1 MASKNRA
8 ALVNKALKVV
18 KKHFKPAAPLKDRS
32 LLEHLLFACCVENSP
47 YDAAERVFQSLTS
60 DYYDW
65 NEVRVSTIRELSEV
79 CRPLN
84 DPNDAATRVKRV
96 LQSVF
101 ETHYSFDLEP
111 LKKQNIG
118 AAVKQ
123 LEKYNGSS
131 PFVVAFVTQ
140 QALGGHSIP
149 TNTGLLESLK
159 IVGVITDAEA
169 SKGVVPGLERTVP
182 KSKGAE
188 VGSQLHQLG
197 IEMHRSPY
205 GPLIRKLLLEI
216 EPGAKD
222 RLPKRSTKAD
232 EPAPRPAA
240 PPAAAR
246 PAAAPAKPT
255 TTKPTAPAPKAAEP
269 AKKMP
274 TKKPAAEPP
283 AKARPEKRP
292 AKKVLKKKAKPAA
305 AAAGARK
312 STANKRLTKRK
323 PK

>member
-18 KKHFKPAAPLKDRS
+18 KKHFKPAAPPAKDRS
-32 LLEHLLFACCVENSP
+32 LLEHLVFACCAENSP
-47 YDAAERVFQSLTS
+47 YEAAERVFQSLKS

-65 NEVRVSTIRELSEV
+65 NEVRVSTVRELAEA
-79 CRPLN
+79 CKPLN
-84 DPNDAATRVKRV
+84 DPNEAATRIKRV

-131 PFVVAFVTQ
+131 PFVVAYVTQ

-149 TNTGLLESLK
+149 TNQGLLESLR
-159 IVGVITDAEA
+159 IVGVVSDAEA
-169 SKGVVPGLERTVP
+169 TKGVVPGLERTVP
-182 KSKGAE
+182 KSKGFE

-205 GPLIRKLLLEI
+205 GPTIRKLLLEI
-216 EPGAKD
+216 EPDAKD
-222 RLPKRSTKAD
+222 RLPKRPTKL
-232 EPAPRPAA
+232 EEA
-240 PPAAAR
+240 PPE
-246 PAAAPAKPT
+246 PPAKPAA
-255 TTKPTAPAPKAAEP
+255 KAPGPPKAVEP
-269 AKKMP
+269 PKKTP
-274 TKKPAAEPP
+274 TKKAAAAAEPP
-283 AKARPEKRP
+283 AKARPVKKAE
-292 AKKVLKKKAKPAA
+292 KVLKKKVKSA
-305 AAAGARK
+305 AAAGSAKK

-323 PK
+323 PR

>member
-8 ALVNKALKVV
+8 ALVNKVLKVV
-18 KKHFKPAAPLKDRS
+18 KKHFKPTPPVKDRS
-32 LLEHLLFACCVENSP
+32 LLEHLVFACCAENSP
-47 YDAAERVFQSLTS
+47 YDAAERVFHSLTN

-65 NEVRVSTIRELSEV
+65 NEVRVSTVRELAEA
-79 CRPLN
+79 CKPLN
-84 DPNDAATRVKRV
+84 DPNEAATRMKRV

-123 LEKYNGSS
+123 IEKYNGAS

-149 TNTGLLESLK
+149 TNQGLLASLR

-169 SKGVVPGLERTVP
+169 AKGVVPGLERTVP

-197 IEMHRSPY
+197 VEMHRSPY
-205 GPLIRKLLLEI
+205 GP
-216 EPGAKD
+216 D
-222 RLPKRSTKAD
+222 DSQ
-232 EPAPRPAA
+232 
-240 PPAAAR
+240 
-246 PAAAPAKPT
+246 
-255 TTKPTAPAPKAAEP
+255 
-269 AKKMP
+269 
-274 TKKPAAEPP
+274 
-283 AKARPEKRP
+283 
-292 AKKVLKKKAKPAA
+292 
-305 AAAGARK
+305 AAAGDRAVGEGPL
-312 STANKRLTKRK
+312 AEAADEG
-323 PK
+323 